1 MVLEQHELEAQSQHP
16 SSLEGEQVEGAVEQ
30 ESTCGRA
37 EVVAPHALEMRRDR
51 SLCAALLP
59 RKAARVAEAEVPYQA
74 W

>member
-1 MVLEQHELEAQSQHP
+1 MVLEQHELQAQSQHP
-16 SSLEGEQVEGAVEQ
+16 SSLEGEQEEGAVEQ

-37 EVVAPHALEMRRDR
+37 EVVALHALEMRRDR

-59 RKAARVAEAEVPYQA
+59 KTAVRAAEAEVPYQV

>member
-1 MVLEQHELEAQSQHP
+1 MVPEQHELEAQSQHP
-16 SSLEGEQVEGAVEQ
+16 SSLEGEQEEGAVEQ

-37 EVVAPHALEMRRDR
+37 VVVVPHALEMRRGH
-51 SLCAALLP
+51 SLCAALLL

>member
-1 MVLEQHELEAQSQHP
+1 MVLEQHELQTQSQHP
-16 SSLEGEQVEGAVEQ
+16 SSLEGEQEEGAAEQ
-30 ESTCGRA
+30 ESTCGQA
-37 EVVAPHALEMRRDR
+37 EVVAPHAQGTRRDR